1 MYSQGFIKVAAAS
14 PVLRTGDTKFN
25 VLEILKCLQEVK
37 AKKVDI
43 VVFPELCLCGYSI
56 GDLAFQEYL
65 YNDCLNALD
74 YLLKNNDYEGVVIV
88 GSVIKIEDRIFNC
101 SIVIQENEILGIV
114 PKSYIPNNPEYYEG
128 RWFVS
133 GNEYFCDEIEVLGN
147 IVPFG
152 KLVFENEDQKCS
164 FGCEIGE
171 DLMSVSAP
179 NETLYA
185 NNAIMI
191 FNSSASPEYLNK
203 DMFRKIMVQSA
214 SYKYN
219 GAYIYASSGASES
232 SSEVLFSGQKI
243 IVENGEVINETNEVN
258 LNTEILIADIDIN
271 KLHYLRQKNGW
282 VKNASDLLSDEIITV
297 PYHLQE
303 TVEFIF
309 EKEMDKLPFVPKKE
323 EDYKKIIDMQATSV
337 MKRLN
342 YIGIKK
348 TVIGVSGGLDS
359 TLALLSLCYMCDKY
373 NIDRSNIVAL
383 TLPSSNNSSVT
394 YTNSLELMKRLN
406 VTWKEINIKDYVNE
420 QLEVIG
426 HDTVTKDVTYEN
438 VQARFR
444 TYTLMN
450 TANLVGGIVIGTS
463 DMSEVALGW
472 STFNGDQM
480 AMYGINCGLPKTVIK
495 ATVNYFKSIYPEVSD
510 ILDSVLD
517 TPISP
522 ELSSNQLTEDIIGK
536 YEINDF
542 ILYHF
547 LVNGDSNE
555 RIVYLLKNVL
565 NLDEEKA
572 LEYINNF
579 NKRFYRQQFKRLTM
593 PEGVKILNLSLSP
606 RSETKLSGDIYKS
619 SK

>member
-1 MYSQGFIKVAAAS
+1 MYSHGFIKVAAAS

-25 VLEILKCLQEVK
+25 VNEILKSLEKVME
-37 AKKVDI
+37 KKIDI

-56 GDLAFQEYL
+56 GDLVFQDYL
-65 YNDCLNALD
+65 YRDSLTALK
-74 YLLKNNDYEGVVIV
+74 YLLDNNVYDGILII
-88 GSVIKIEDRIFNC
+88 GSFIKIDDRIFNC
-101 SIVIQENEILGIV
+101 SIVIQKNEILGIV
-114 PKSYIPNNPEYYEG
+114 PKSYLPHTNEFYEA

-133 GNEYFCDEIEVLGN
+133 GNECCCDEIELFGN
-147 IVPFG
+147 KIPFG
-152 KLVFENEDQKCS
+152 KMIFENKDKKCS
-164 FGCEIGE
+164 FGCEICE
-171 DLMSVSAP
+171 DLWAPMSPHEV
-179 NETLYA
+179 LYA
-185 NNAIMI
+185 NGAIMI
-191 FNSSASPEYLNK
+191 FNSSASPEYVGKEDN
-203 DMFRKIMVQSA
+203 RKFMIQSA
-214 SYKYN
+214 SYKCN
-219 GAYIYASSGASES
+219 GAYIYTSSGASES
-232 SSEVLFSGQKI
+232 TSEVIFSNHKVI
-243 IVENGEVINETNEVN
+243 AENGEIINEGNEIN
-258 LNTEILIADIDIN
+258 LSDDLLVGDIDIL

-282 VKNASDLLSDEIITV
+282 VKNVKCSS
-297 PYHLQE
+297 
-303 TVEFIF
+303 F
-309 EKEMDKLPFVPKKE
+309 EKLRKVQYQLYEEDDFEFERELDKLPFVPKKE

-359 TLALLSLCYMCDKY
+359 TLALLSLCHMCDMY
-373 NIDRSNIVAL
+373 NLDRSNIVAL

-406 VTWKEINIKDYVNE
+406 VSWEEIGIKDYVKE

-444 TYTLMN
+444 TFTLMN

-480 AMYGINCGLPKTVIK
+480 AMYGINSGLPKTVIK
-495 ATVNYFKSIYPEVSD
+495 ATVNYYKIIYPEVSD
-510 ILDSVLD
+510 VLDSVLD

-547 LVNGDSNE
+547 LVNGDSDD
-555 RIVYLLKNVL
+555 RLVYLLTKVLKLNKNEA
-565 NLDEEKA
+565 LD
-572 LEYINNF
+572 YVNNF

-593 PEGVKILNLSLSP
+593 PEGVKLLNLSLSP
-606 RSETKLSGDIYKS
+606 RTETKLSGDIYKS
-619 SK
+619 N